1 MESNYRV
8 VKLKK
13 KIWFFLFAI
22 AGVAT
27 IPMILTQSW
36 TGLLIPGLF
45 AVIAV
50 IMGKSERILYNEKE
64 VLLTVLPGRTE
75 RLAWHQVKDV
85 AIELKNKS
93 KWVQS
98 NNYLVWKMTIS
109 YYDYLNR
116 LQTVEKNYSDLD
128 GAQEFYECFKK
139 VKGYDW

>member
-8 VKLKK
+8 EKLKK
-13 KIWFFLFAI
+13 KVWIFIFAI
-22 AGVAT
+22 AAAAT
-27 IPMILTQSW
+27 IPTMLTHSW
-36 TGLLIPGLF
+36 TGLFIPVLF

-64 VLLTVLPGRTE
+64 VLLTILPGRTE
-75 RLAWHQVKDV
+75 RLAWHQIKGVT
-85 AIELKNKS
+85 IELKSRRGKS
-93 KWVQS
+93 AYYQEW
-98 NNYLVWKMTIS
+98 LMTIS

-116 LQTVEKNYSDLD
+116 LQTVEKGYSMLD

>member
-1 MESNYRV
+1 MENNYRV

-13 KIWFFLFAI
+13 KIWLFIFGIFA
-22 AGVAT
+22 AAVMLT
-27 IPMILTQSW
+27 IVTRNW

-45 AVIAV
+45 LAISVV
-50 IMGKSERILYNEKE
+50 MGKRERILYNEKE
-64 VLLTVLPGRTE
+64 VLLTILPGRTE
-75 RLAWHQVKDV
+75 RLAWHQIQGVT
-85 AIELKNKS
+85 IELKS
-93 KWVQS
+93 RRGRGR
-98 NNYLVWKMTIS
+98 YDLVWLMTIS

>member
-1 MESNYRV
+1 MENNYRV

-13 KIWFFLFAI
+13 KIWIFIFAI
-22 AGVAT
+22 AAAAT
-27 IPMILTQSW
+27 IPTMLTHSW
-36 TGLLIPGLF
+36 TGLCIPVLF

-64 VLLTVLPGRTE
+64 VLLTILPGRTE
-75 RLAWHQVKDV
+75 RLAWHQIKGVT
-85 AIELKNKS
+85 IELKSRRGKS
-93 KWVQS
+93 AYHQEW
-98 NNYLVWKMTIS
+98 LMTIS

-116 LQTVEKNYSDLD
+116 LQTVEKGYSMLD

>member
-1 MESNYRV
+1 MENNYRV

-13 KIWFFLFAI
+13 KIWLFIFGIFA
-22 AGVAT
+22 AAVMLT
-27 IPMILTQSW
+27 IVTRNW

-45 AVIAV
+45 LAISVV
-50 IMGKSERILYNEKE
+50 MGKRERILYNEKE
-64 VLLTVLPGRTE
+64 VLLTILPGRTE
-75 RLAWHQVKDV
+75 RLAWHQIKGVT
-85 AIELKNKS
+85 IELKS
-93 KWVQS
+93 KWGRRH
-98 NNYLVWKMTIS
+98 YLVWKMTIS

>member
-1 MESNYRV
+1 MENHYRV

-36 TGLLIPGLF
+36 TGLFIPVLF

-64 VLLTVLPGRTE
+64 VLLTILPGRTE
-75 RLAWHQVKDV
+75 RLAWHQIKDV
-85 AIELKNKS
+85 AIELKSRRGKGAYHQE
-93 KWVQS
+93 W
-98 NNYLVWKMTIS
+98 LMTIS

-116 LQTVEKNYSDLD
+116 LQTVEKGYSMLD

>member
-1 MESNYRV
+1 MENNYRV

-13 KIWFFLFAI
+13 KIWLFIFGIFA
-22 AGVAT
+22 AAVMLT
-27 IPMILTQSW
+27 IVTRNW

-45 AVIAV
+45 LAISVV
-50 IMGKSERILYNEKE
+50 MGKRERILYNEKE
-64 VLLTVLPGRTE
+64 VLLTILPGRTE
-75 RLAWHQVKDV
+75 RLAWHQIQGVT
-85 AIELKNKS
+85 IELKS
-93 KWVQS
+93 KWGRRH
-98 NNYLVWKMTIS
+98 YLVWKMTIS

>member
-1 MESNYRV
+1 MENNYRV

-13 KIWFFLFAI
+13 KIWLFVF
-22 AGVAT
+22 GVFVAAVTLT
-27 IPMILTQSW
+27 IMTQNW
-36 TGLLIPGLF
+36 GGLLIPGLF
-45 AVIAV
+45 LLVSV
-50 IMGKSERILYNEKE
+50 VVLKSDRILYNEKE
-64 VLLTVLPGRTE
+64 VILSIVPGRKE

-85 AIELKNKS
+85 AIELKNTR

>member
-13 KIWFFLFAI
+13 KIWIFIFAI
-22 AGVAT
+22 AAAAT
-27 IPMILTQSW
+27 IPTMLTHSW
-36 TGLLIPGLF
+36 TGLFIPVLF

-64 VLLTVLPGRTE
+64 VLLTILPGRTE

-85 AIELKNKS
+85 AIELKNTR

-116 LQTVEKNYSDLD
+116 LQTVVKNYSDLD

>member
-1 MESNYRV
+1 MENHYRV

-85 AIELKNKS
+85 IVELKS
-93 KWVQS
+93 RRGRGR
-98 NNYLVWKMTIS
+98 YDLVWLMTIS

-116 LQTVEKNYSDLD
+116 LQTIEKRFYDLD

>member
-13 KIWFFLFAI
+13 KIWIFIFAI
-22 AGVAT
+22 AAAAT
-27 IPMILTQSW
+27 IPTMLTHSW
-36 TGLLIPGLF
+36 TGLFIPVLF

-64 VLLTVLPGRTE
+64 VLLTILPGRTE
-75 RLAWHQVKDV
+75 RLAWHQIKGVT
-85 AIELKNKS
+85 IELKSRRGKS
-93 KWVQS
+93 AYYQEW
-98 NNYLVWKMTIS
+98 LMTIS

-116 LQTVEKNYSDLD
+116 LQTVEKGYSMLD

>member
-13 KIWFFLFAI
+13 KIWIFIFAI
-22 AGVAT
+22 AAAAT
-27 IPMILTQSW
+27 IPTMLTHSW
-36 TGLLIPGLF
+36 TGLFIPVLF

-64 VLLTVLPGRTE
+64 VLLTILPGRTE
-75 RLAWHQVKDV
+75 RLAWHQIKGVT
-85 AIELKNKS
+85 IELKSRRGKS
-93 KWVQS
+93 AYHQEW
-98 NNYLVWKMTIS
+98 LMTIS

-116 LQTVEKNYSDLD
+116 LQTVEKGYSMLD

>member
-1 MESNYRV
+1 MESKYRV

-13 KIWFFLFAI
+13 KIWIFIFAI
-22 AGVAT
+22 AAAAT
-27 IPMILTQSW
+27 IPMMLTHSW
-36 TGLLIPGLF
+36 TGLFIPVLF

-64 VLLTVLPGRTE
+64 VLLTILPGRTE
-75 RLAWHQVKDV
+75 RLAWHQIKGVT
-85 AIELKNKS
+85 IELKS
-93 KWVQS
+93 KWGRGH
-98 NNYLVWKMTIS
+98 YLVWKMTIS